1 MYKKKMKRKKNLILF
16 QFFFT
21 RYITFFAVLIKIVMF
36 QEEGFFKKL
45 FNGFDINILKIG
57 FKMRSSILI
66 NKTESILI
74 SLNNFK

>member
-45 FNGFDINILKIG
+45 FNGFDINKLSNGMIVCLVT
-57 FKMRSSILI
+57 FKF
-66 NKTESILI
+66 EHAI
-74 SLNNFK
+74 S

>member
-45 FNGFDINILKIG
+45 FNG
-57 FKMRSSILI
+57 
-66 NKTESILI
+66 
-74 SLNNFK
+74 